1 MKGNFKNMFKSDSV
15 WEFKIA
21 GRIKFGL
28 GAVEELKSDLKGF
41 PGNKVIL
48 ITDEGIKKA
57 GILDYITDIIKDFDI
72 SIFDQVSSDPE
83 IKDVEDALAYTKKN
97 NGNIIIGLGGGS
109 PIDVAKVVSIV
120 AKYGGDIKDYIAP
133 PNGKGKP
140 IEGPGLPMIA
150 IPTTSGT
157 GAEVSP
163 AAVLTLT
170 EKELKVGI
178 SSQMQRPA
186 LAIVDPLLTISVPP
200 HITASTGIDALCHAI
215 EAYATKR
222 FDQKEK
228 PKTPETRPIYGGT
241 TIFTDLFAEKAI
253 ELVAGNLRKAFNN
266 GQNVEARTNLSL
278 ASLMA
283 GISFTNAGLGV
294 VHAMSFP
301 LGGKFHIPHGIAIA
315 ATLPAVME
323 FNAASNFE
331 IFSNIAILMG
341 ENIDGLSD
349 REAALRSAKAVKE
362 LCRDVGIPN
371 ISSFGIKRED
381 LPLMASETMKIQR
394 LLAGNPRIVSVE
406 DALKIFQN
414 ALEG

>member
-1 MKGNFKNMFKSDSV
+1 MNNMFKSDSV

-28 GAVEELKSDLKGF
+28 GAVEELRSDLNGF
-41 PGNKVIL
+41 PGNKVVL
-48 ITDEGIKKA
+48 ITDEGIKKS
-57 GILDYITDIIKDFDI
+57 GILDYTRDIIKDFDL

-83 IKDVEDALAYTKKN
+83 IENVEDALEFTKKN
-97 NGNIIIGLGGGS
+97 SGNIIIGLGGGS
-109 PIDVAKVVSIV
+109 PIDVAKVVSTV
-120 AKYGGDIKDYIAP
+120 SKYGGDIRDYIAP

-140 IEGPGLPMIA
+140 IEGPGFPMIA

-157 GAEVSP
+157 GTEVSP
-163 AAVLTLT
+163 AAVLTLA

-178 SSQMQRPA
+178 SSQMQRPD
-186 LAIVDPLLTISVPP
+186 LAVVDPLLTISVPP

-215 EAYATKR
+215 EGYATKR

-228 PKTPETRPIYGGT
+228 PKTPDSRPIYGGT
-241 TIFTDLFAEKAI
+241 NIFTDLFAEKAI
-253 ELVAGNLRKAFNN
+253 ALVAGNLRKAFNN
-266 GQNVEARTNLSL
+266 GQDVEARKNLSL

-301 LGGKFHIPHGIAIA
+301 LGGKFHIPHGVAIA

-323 FNAASNFE
+323 FNAASKFE

-341 ENIDGLSD
+341 ENIEGLSD
-349 REAALRSAKAVKE
+349 REAALRSVKAVKQ
-362 LCRDVGIPN
+362 LCTDVDIPN
-371 ISSFGIKRED
+371 ISAFGIKKED
-381 LPLMASETMKIQR
+381 LPLMAAETMKIQR
-394 LLAGNPRIVSVE
+394 LLAGNPRMVSE
-406 DALKIFQN
+406 QDALKIFQN
-414 ALEG
+414 AFEG

>member
-1 MKGNFKNMFKSDSV
+1 MNNMFKSDSV

-28 GAVEELKSDLKGF
+28 GAVEELRSDLNGF
-41 PGNKVIL
+41 PGNKVVL
-48 ITDEGIKKA
+48 ITDEGIKKS
-57 GILDYITDIIKDFDI
+57 GILDYIRDIIKDFDL

-83 IKDVEDALAYTKKN
+83 IENVEDALEFTKKN
-97 NGNIIIGLGGGS
+97 SGNIIIGLGGGS
-109 PIDVAKVVSIV
+109 PIDVAKVVSTV
-120 AKYGGDIKDYIAP
+120 SKYGGDIRDYIAP

-140 IEGPGLPMIA
+140 IEGPGFPMIA

-157 GAEVSP
+157 GTEVSP
-163 AAVLTLT
+163 AAVLTLA

-178 SSQMQRPA
+178 SSQMQRPD
-186 LAIVDPLLTISVPP
+186 LAVVDPLLTISVPP

-215 EAYATKR
+215 EGYATKR

-228 PKTPETRPIYGGT
+228 PKTPDSRPIYGGT
-241 TIFTDLFAEKAI
+241 NIFTDLFAEKAI
-253 ELVAGNLRKAFNN
+253 ALVAGNLRKAFNN
-266 GQNVEARTNLSL
+266 GQDVEARKNLSL

-301 LGGKFHIPHGIAIA
+301 LGGKFHIPHGVAIA

-323 FNAASNFE
+323 FNAASKFE

-341 ENIDGLSD
+341 ENIEGLSD
-349 REAALRSAKAVKE
+349 REAALRSVKAVKQ
-362 LCRDVGIPN
+362 LCTDVDIPN
-371 ISSFGIKRED
+371 ISAFGIKKED
-381 LPLMASETMKIQR
+381 LPLMAAETMKIQR
-394 LLAGNPRIVSVE
+394 LLAGNPRMVSE
-406 DALKIFQN
+406 QDALKIFQN
-414 ALEG
+414 AFEG